1 MIGKTLG
8 PYKIVEQLGKGGM
21 GEVWLAEDSRLD
33 RKVAV
38 KVLPPPTPTGANAS
52 SRKPRPPRH

>member
-1 MIGKTLG
+1 MATQDSMIGRTLG

-33 RKVAV
+33 RK
-38 KVLPPPTPTGANAS
+38 GS
-52 SRKPRPPRH
+52 GWPRTHGSTARSP